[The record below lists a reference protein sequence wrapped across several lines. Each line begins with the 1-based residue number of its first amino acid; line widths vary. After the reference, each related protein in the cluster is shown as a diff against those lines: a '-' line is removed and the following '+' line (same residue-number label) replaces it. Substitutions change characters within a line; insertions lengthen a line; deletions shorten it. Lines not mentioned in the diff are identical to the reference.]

1 MSENFS
7 NLKQKAFRLRLLKS
21 ALAGASAFLAVFGA
35 LVLFASHQ
43 ILPIGKATLIAVSV
57 TVPIAAGVGTF
68 FLSRI
73 SDRTLAKQLD
83 KRHGL
88 EERVQTMLQYQEADG
103 AIYVL
108 QRKDANE
115 ALEKVS
121 DKSVALHRLWIYA
134 LCLVLS
140 AALFAS
146 SFLFAPAEEPPIPE
160 VTVPFAI
167 TPLQAAALE
176 ELIGYVNN
184 SEMTSPYRENVGT
197 AVSTLLV
204 ELQTATTTKER
215 DAALSKAI
223 DEILKQTDASSSA
236 LELMNALW
244 LCESESGRLLAKTL
258 NYYDWPAEDA
268 WETFSAQLEE
278 FRLTL
283 LFTTSASEANL
294 LYATVSADIT
304 SALAISRI
312 PQEDSLQTV
321 LTALAVAK
329 EERGDGTHVWGLST
343 LSPMAD
349 TLWEANLQIE
359 LDNTLAAI
367 GGALFTSLSQHA
379 ANTGTGE
386 YAITRICT
394 LFEHPLPT
402 FERPKFRETLTEDTD
417 GDSAEGGASGSVGG
431 GPTFGSDDLVF
442 DPLTNEY
449 VEYGTILQ
457 RYAEIYYAWMNG
469 DHTEEEKAAMEKYF
483 DILKGGFKED

>member
-7 NLKQKAFRLRLLKS
+7 NLKRKAFRLRLLKS
-21 ALAGASAFLAVFGA
+21 TLAGASAFLAVFGA
-35 LVLFASHQ
+35 LVLLASHEV
-43 ILPIGKATLIAVSV
+43 LPIGKAILIAVSV
-57 TVPIAAGVGTF
+57 IVPIAVGFGTF
-68 FLSRI
+68 FLLRT
-73 SDRTLAKQLD
+73 SDKTLAKRLD
-83 KRHGL
+83 THHGL

-108 QRKDANE
+108 QRKDAE
-115 ALEKVS
+115 KSLERIADQRS
-121 DKSVALHRLWIYA
+121 LRRLWIYG
-134 LCLVLS
+134 LCLILS

-146 SFLFAPAEEPPIPE
+146 SFILAPAEEPPTPE

-184 SEMTSPYRENVGT
+184 SEMASPYRENVAA
-197 AVSTLLV
+197 AVTTLLT
-204 ELQTATTTKER
+204 ELRAATTTRER
-215 DAALSKAI
+215 DAALSKVI

-244 LCESESGRLLAKTL
+244 LCESESGKQLAKTL

-268 WETFSAQLEE
+268 WESFSEQLEE

-283 LFTTSASEANL
+283 IFTTSASEANL
-294 LYATVSADIT
+294 LYATVGADIT
-304 SALAISRI
+304 SALAISRV
-312 PQEDSLQTV
+312 PQEDTLHTV
-321 LTALAVAK
+321 LTRLAVAK
-329 EERGDGTHVWGLST
+329 EEREDGTHVWGLST
-343 LSPMAD
+343 LSPLAD
-349 TLWEANLQIE
+349 TLWEADLQIE

-402 FERPKFRETLTEDTD
+402 FERPQFRESITEDAD
-417 GDSAEGGASGSVGG
+417 GDSAAGGSSGSVGG

-457 RYAEIYYAWMNG
+457 RYAEIYYAWMDG